1 MATYTQLK
9 DKQSHETGGHDTITH
24 ADLLDRMDGIARE
37 LRTEMRWLFSIG
49 VAIIALFIVIA
60 TFIR

>member
-1 MATYTQLK
+1 MSTDAEQ
-9 DKQSHETGGHDTITH
+9 QERQWHEPGGHDTITH

-49 VAIIALFIVIA
+49 VALIALFIVIA
-60 TFIR
+60 TFVR